1 MPNNSLNESGQF
13 RSKVVTLLLWFVFGS
28 LGVHNFYLGRTGIAI
43 TQLILT
49 IVGYATCWLVVGFIP
64 LAVVWVW
71 LIVDLIMI
79 LMAPDDETFSWS
91 EN

>member
-1 MPNNSLNESGQF
+1 MSNTSLNKSGQF
-13 RSKVVTLLLWFVFGS
+13 RSKLVALLLWGFLGS

-49 IVGYATCWLVVGFIP
+49 IVGYATCWFLVGFIP